1 MVFLRTSARGTF
13 IQKSVIIIL
22 AFICIAS
29 LLANREK
36 VSTSN
41 GVWHSGAPT
50 KPAQKQLSTS
60 IHNTVGR
67 PQLSSNSGDADTQDA
82 QVPTKGVHDPNI
94 DLEPSD
100 AHLHLLIPATSS
112 NQYLCQLL
120 LSAAVLNYPTPTLIN
135 WAAKEDDNEFV
146 QHLAKI
152 SKILEY
158 LKSIPQGKEK
168 DLVLI
173 VDGFDVW
180 FQLRSDVLI
189 KRYFAIN
196 NAANKRIS
204 KTLGNV
210 AAKMDIKQTVIFGP
224 DKLCWPSGN
233 DGGRAACW
241 ALPQS
246 TLPKDAFGPINDTDI
261 VTAISDPVHSRPRW
275 LNSGT
280 VMGTLE
286 DVRGVFEATLE
297 FVKKNHTSDSD
308 QWYLAN
314 LFAAQ
319 EYSRTLL
326 QKKPSFNKPAQP
338 EIPVIEKGKK
348 TEYHIGLDYE
358 SELFQTV
365 GYYQKF
371 ISWLW
376 YDAAKGEGQQ
386 LSQSFTNPHG
396 FELPEDVQASPPPF
410 SVESKS
416 HWETTTAGDEEL
428 REAATKLPL
437 DRNWKD
443 LPLATNVVTKQIF
456 AIIHFTFMKD
466 LRDEWWRKMWYYQQG
481 KELLLASGRQPK
493 APIIDKPVHGQVWW
507 NADASHR
514 ADSEQVLKSTQG
526 QKGGAWSDQG
536 KWVPWDEVCLAHE
549 GLIFPAKTK
558 AR

>member
-1 MVFLRTSARGTF
+1 M
-13 IQKSVIIIL
+13 Q
-22 AFICIAS
+22 AS
-29 LLANREK
+29 
-36 VSTSN
+36 
-41 GVWHSGAPT
+41 T
-50 KPAQKQLSTS
+50 KE
-60 IHNTVGR
+60 
-67 PQLSSNSGDADTQDA
+67 
-82 QVPTKGVHDPNI
+82 
-94 DLEPSD
+94 LEPSN
-100 AHLHLLIPATSS
+100 AYLHLLIPATSS
-112 NQYLCQLL
+112 NQYFCQLL

-135 WAAKEDDNEFV
+135 WAAKEDENAYV
-146 QHLAKI
+146 QHIAKI

-158 LKSIPQGKEK
+158 LKRVPQGKEK

-196 NAANKRIS
+196 HAANKRIS

-233 DGGRAACW
+233 EGGRAACW

-261 VTAISDPVHSRPRW
+261 VTAIADPVHSRPRW

-286 DVRGVFEATLE
+286 DVRAVFEATLD
-297 FVKKNHTSDSD
+297 FVQKNHTSDSD

-314 LFAAQ
+314 LFAEQ

-326 QKKPSFNKPAQP
+326 QQKPSFHKPAQP

-365 GYYQKF
+365 GYYQDF

-376 YDAAKGEGQQ
+376 YDAPKGKGQQ
-386 LSQSFTNPHG
+386 LSKSFTNPHG

-416 HWETTTAGDEEL
+416 HWETTTAGDEEI

-443 LPLATNVVTKQIF
+443 LPLATNVVTKRIF
-456 AIIHFTFMKD
+456 AVLHFTFMKD
-466 LRDEWWRKMWYYQQG
+466 LRDEWWKRMWYYEQG
-481 KELLLASGRQPK
+481 KELLLASARQPK
-493 APIIDKPVHGQVWW
+493 GRVIDKPVQGQRWQ
-507 NADASHR
+507 NADASHL

-536 KWVPWDEVCLAHE
+536 IWVPWDEMCLTHE
-549 GLIFPAKTK
+549 ALIFPAKTSDG
-558 AR
+558 

>member
-1 MVFLRTSARGTF
+1 MQAATNDHEV
-13 IQKSVIIIL
+13 
-22 AFICIAS
+22 
-29 LLANREK
+29 
-36 VSTSN
+36 
-41 GVWHSGAPT
+41 
-50 KPAQKQLSTS
+50 
-60 IHNTVGR
+60 
-67 PQLSSNSGDADTQDA
+67 
-82 QVPTKGVHDPNI
+82 
-94 DLEPSD
+94 SD
-100 AHLHLLIPATSS
+100 ASLHLLVPATSS
-112 NQYLCQLL
+112 NQYFCQLL

-135 WAAKEDDNEFV
+135 WAAKEDENAFV
-146 QHLAKI
+146 QHIAKV

-158 LKSIPQGKEK
+158 LKSVPEGKEK

-196 NAANKRIS
+196 KAANKRIS
-204 KTLGNV
+204 KALGNV
-210 AAKMDIKQTVIFGP
+210 AKKEDIKQTVIFGP
-224 DKLCWPSGN
+224 DKLCWPSGD

-261 VTAISDPVHSRPRW
+261 VTAISDPVHARPRW

-280 VMGTLE
+280 VMGTLR
-286 DVRGVFEATLE
+286 DVRAVFEATLD
-297 FVKKNHTSDSD
+297 FVNKNHTSDSD

-314 LFAAQ
+314 LFAEQ

-326 QKKPSFNKPAQP
+326 QQKPSFNKPAHP

-376 YDAAKGEGQQ
+376 YDAAKGKGQQ

-396 FELPEDVQASPPPF
+396 FELPEDIQASPPPF

-416 HWETTTAGDEEL
+416 HWETTTEGDEEI

-437 DRNWKD
+437 DRDWKD
-443 LPLATNVVTKQIF
+443 LPLATNVVTKRIF
-456 AIIHFTFMKD
+456 AVLHFTFVKE
-466 LRDEWWRKMWYYQQG
+466 LRDEWWQKMWYYPQG
-481 KELLLASGRQPK
+481 QELLLASARQPK
-493 APIIDKPVHGQVWW
+493 APIIDKPVQGRRWW
-507 NADASHR
+507 NADASHL

-536 KWVPWDEVCLAHE
+536 IWVPWNDVCSAHE
-549 GLIFPAKTK
+549 GLIFPAKTEDQ
-558 AR
+558 